1 MRKRIWRKHDER
13 SRYEISLNWLNGW
26 TRIHPYVRRWKRGL
40 TRVSSSS
47 SSSSL
52 SSSVSR
58 NFQFLDNGRPSNAF
72 KFSSTK
78 LEVSLSEYYKGS
90 YYLSFYL
97 FSKRS
102 ISTNYD
108 ADEKKLSEDYF
119 PRWNITTVLFI
130 FSLDLNGIFSFKEFE
145 GTSNDSSDKNSK
157 IIIDEKRN

>member
-47 SSSSL
+47 SS
-52 SSSVSR
+52 VSE
-58 NFQFLDNGRPSNAF
+58 NFQKFLDNGRPPNAF

-78 LEVSLSEYYKGS
+78 LEVSSLEYYRGR

-97 FSKRS
+97 FLKKS

-108 ADEKKLSEDYF
+108 GDEKKLSEDYF

-130 FSLDLNGIFSFKEFE
+130 FSLNLNGIFSFKEFE
-145 GTSNDSSDKNSK
+145 RPTILLAKILKLSSMKKEIKNA
-157 IIIDEKRN
+157 